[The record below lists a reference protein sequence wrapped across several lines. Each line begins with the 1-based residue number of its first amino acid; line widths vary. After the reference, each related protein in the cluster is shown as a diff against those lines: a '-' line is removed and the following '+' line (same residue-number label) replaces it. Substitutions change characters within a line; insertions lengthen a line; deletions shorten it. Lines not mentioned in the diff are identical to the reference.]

1 MADGC
6 IKPDHPTRSRVAVP
20 QQLLSVLPQVQKK
33 LAEDVWQ
40 KTWWCEDSQKQCV
53 YIYMY
58 ILYIYTHVCVCCIET
73 VSICYIYIHVYEWL
87 CIWYVKNMSICMI
100 HVWKPVQKLTS
111 SLGSW
116 FEPNVICASSVD
128 DAIDRKQNLWVKGK
142 LWKKKMNKLWK
153 KLMSCLMRWVEHTET
168 NRKNQHCLSKPWKH
182 DAQNER
188 ISSIKIQHENQ
199 HAYTDYR
206 SLISVQPHI
215 TRVVLFCCF
224 AIPFCWFQERVE
236 EKQCLSKRQNDKDA
250 KK

>member
-53 YIYMY
+53 YIYVY
-58 ILYIYTHVCVCCIET
+58 IIYIHTCVCVLYRNC
-73 VSICYIYIHVYEWL
+73 VNMLYIHVYEWL